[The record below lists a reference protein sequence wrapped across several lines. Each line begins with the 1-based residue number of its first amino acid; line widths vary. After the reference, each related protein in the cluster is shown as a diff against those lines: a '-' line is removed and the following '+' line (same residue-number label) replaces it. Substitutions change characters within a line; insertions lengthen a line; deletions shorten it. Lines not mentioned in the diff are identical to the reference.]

1 MSEFTCFFCIL
12 YSTDFVTFE
21 LGTWNVKSLGARHCN
36 FFYIFRLRS
45 NLHKD
50 RVVCRILK
58 YDLQACEDVN
68 IPGPPPVLLNWLHRS
83 SVFSLWH
90 RFLYFFPSG
99 PLCCLSLRSSSNSR
113 PSTSLMLLTAL
124 WLYLPTLLAF
134 SHQESHQSPALA
146 RACWLW
152 EPWEVSHTCR
162 WRMKKTTMT

>member
-1 MSEFTCFFCIL
+1 MFFL
-12 YSTDFVTFE
+12 YTLFHRFCYIWAGNLKRKVTRCTT
-21 LGTWNVKSLGARHCN
+21 LQ